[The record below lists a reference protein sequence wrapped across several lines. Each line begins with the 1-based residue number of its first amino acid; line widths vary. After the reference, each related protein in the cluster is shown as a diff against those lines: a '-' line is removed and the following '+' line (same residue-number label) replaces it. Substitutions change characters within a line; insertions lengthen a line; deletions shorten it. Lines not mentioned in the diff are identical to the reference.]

1 MYQAMH
7 DAVNIAIKTM
17 DPVTE
22 SVANH
27 SNEWKKDGVPYVLF
41 SENKLYNEV
50 FFIEYIVY

>member
-50 FFIEYIVY
+50 NILY